1 MRILSFTFETTLR
14 LSETVTEH
22 AFALRC
28 APLSDAGQT
37 VLSRQTIITPTAGI
51 AEQVDGF
58 GNLLQIGRVAAE
70 HDTFDFASSGMV
82 MSDHDDP
89 SPSPAHPVYSRPS
102 RFTDAGE
109 AVAALVS
116 EVGAGTFD
124 KLVGA
129 AAWKTAA
136 ALSEAIADR
145 MAYEPGSTDVTTTAA
160 EALALGKGVCQDYAH
175 ILIAA
180 CRTAGIPARYV
191 SGLMVGEG
199 ATHAW
204 VEIHDGA
211 RWLGLDPTHACI
223 VDDRY
228 IAIARGRDFG
238 DCPIECGVFL
248 GTATQEQE
256 VRVLVVDNEQR

>member
-58 GNLLQIGRVAAE
+58 GNLLQLGRIAGE

-82 MSDHDDP
+82 MSDHADP
-89 SPSPAHPVYSRPS
+89 APSPAHPMYGRPS
-102 RFTDAGE
+102 RYADAGLT
-109 AVAALVS
+109 VAALVA
-116 EVGAGTFD
+116 EVGIAVSEKPFG
-124 KLVGA
+124 VQ
-129 AAWKTAA
+129 AWKAA
-136 ALSEAIADR
+136 MALSEAVAGR
-145 MAYEPGSTDVTTTAA
+145 MSYEPGSTDVTTTAA
-160 EALALGKGVCQDYAH
+160 EALASGRGVCQDYAH

-180 CRTAGIPARYV
+180 CRAAGIPARYV

-204 VEIHDGA
+204 VEIHDGT

-256 VRVLVVDNEQR
+256 VRVRVVDNEQG